1 MTYNSLTKEQRQLL
15 ERGSILREMYQLVNV
30 DFPKERASVF
40 GHSMLVAKM
49 GVNVSMAFLL
59 IYLVLPFF
67 LAVPFEATIA
77 PIVFFLA
84 YVIWFVKTQSP
95 SQRLGE
101 KISQYLRVG
110 SSYDDEFFLKHFTV
124 IDQNSNPKRRA
135 KTDDTDF
142 SLFAQWLDNES
153 KIVESEL
160 EKSVIGKQK

>member
-1 MTYNSLTKEQRQLL
+1 MTYNFLSKKERQL
-15 ERGSILREMYQLVNV
+15 RWRWSILLEMHQLVNI

-59 IYLVLPFF
+59 IYLVLPDFF
-67 LAVPFEATIA
+67 AVPFEVTIA
-77 PIVFFLA
+77 PIVFFMA
-84 YVIWFVKTQSP
+84 YVLWFVKTQSP

-101 KISQYLRVG
+101 KISQYIRVG
-110 SSYDDEFFLKHFTV
+110 SSYDDEFFLEHFTV
-124 IDQNSNPKRRA
+124 IDPDSNPKRRA
-135 KTDDTDF
+135 KTDDIDF

-160 EKSVIGKQK
+160 EKSVFGEKK